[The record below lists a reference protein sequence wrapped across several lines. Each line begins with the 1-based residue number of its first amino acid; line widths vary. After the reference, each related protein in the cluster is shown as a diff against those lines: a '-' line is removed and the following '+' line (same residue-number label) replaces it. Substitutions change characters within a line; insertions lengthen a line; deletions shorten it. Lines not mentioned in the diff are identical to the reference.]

1 MAIDIARRDFIT
13 LLGGAA
19 DWMAGVVRTQLST
32 GGNVTVKRLD
42 QKLSAGYH
50 ARLNVRVLRWRDV
63 GSGAEC

>member
-1 MAIDIARRDFIT
+1 MFGMRRRDFIP

-19 DWMAGVVRTQLST
+19 DWMAGVVRPQLST
-32 GGNVTVKRLD
+32 GGNVTAKRLD

-50 ARLNVRVLRWRDV
+50 ARLNVRILRWRDV

>member
-1 MAIDIARRDFIT
+1 MKRRDFIP

-19 DWMAGVVRTQLST
+19 DWMA
-32 GGNVTVKRLD
+32 RLD

-50 ARLNVRVLRWRDV
+50 ASLNVRVLRWRDV

>member
-1 MAIDIARRDFIT
+1 MSSCREFVA

-19 DWMAGVVRTQLST
+19 DWMAGVVRAQLST

-50 ARLNVRVLRWRDV
+50 ARLNVRVLRRRDV
-63 GSGAEC
+63 GSGAER